1 MSRLETTTSEGL
13 ALWIERDSDR
23 HGLFCLDCPYSP
35 YKAGGKEFI
44 ELPRRYRTER
54 GAKQAA
60 ALLTGER
67 LTWAP
72 AAVA

>member
-1 MSRLETTTSEGL
+1 MSRLEATTSKGV

-23 HGLFCLDCPYSP
+23 RGLDCPYSP

-60 ALLTGER
+60 ALLAGER
-67 LTWAP
+67 LAWAP
-72 AAVA
+72 PVTVTN